1 MYSLYVF
8 LIPESPLHK
17 VYRCSSFLDVPYI
30 TLCMCS
36 SFLEAPY
43 VMLSSFLEAA
53 YVMIYHSLG
62 PFRDHPSS
70 RGLSMWILSV
80 YVYTRRGP
88 CGIIQNYS
96 FERPMKTMPAMQGSL
111 PRIYGI

>member
-1 MYSLYVF
+1 
-8 LIPESPLHK
+8 
-17 VYRCSSFLDVPYI
+17 
-30 TLCMCS
+30 MCS
-36 SFLEAPY
+36 SFLEVTY

-62 PFRDHPSS
+62 PCDQ
-70 RGLSMWILSV
+70 WTILRLGGSLCV
-80 YVYTRRGP
+80 YRLYVYEERPLWYNT
-88 CGIIQNYS
+88 NYS